1 MDGVFVAFKKNS
13 DNRRKKK
20 NQHQKEKKKNKRQTR
35 PYTLTIDRQ

>member
-20 NQHQKEKKKNKRQTR
+20 PTPKRKKKNKRQTR

>member
-20 NQHQKEKKKNKRQTR
+20 PTPKRKKKNKRQTR
-35 PYTLTIDRQ
+35 PYKLTIDRQ

>member
-20 NQHQKEKKKNKRQTR
+20 PTPKRKKKNKRQTR
-35 PYTLTIDRQ
+35 PYELTIDRQ

>member
-13 DNRRKKK
+13 DNRRKK